1 MAGRWRLAEGMSLT
15 HLENGGWAVSDLRRL
30 SVYEL
35 NEDTGTLLDQVL
47 RGDAV
52 PVDSPVVQEALSSG
66 VLVEVDRN
74 GAAQTER
81 IGSES

>member
-47 RGDAV
+47 RGGTV
-52 PVDSPVVQEALSSG
+52 PVDLPVLQEALTSG
-66 VLVEVDRN
+66 ILVEVGSN

>member
-1 MAGRWRLAEGMSLT
+1 MSLT
-15 HLENGGWAVSDLRRL
+15 HLENGGWAVGDLYRL

-35 NEDTGTLLDQVL
+35 NEDTGALLQQAL

-66 VLVEVDRN
+66 ILIEVDSNGAVEVDH
-74 GAAQTER
+74 
-81 IGSES
+81 IGSEA